1 MLNEIMC
8 NVNSFCIKCNQSA
21 FMFAN
26 CLRKETKEGSA
37 VCFQHF
43 SLASNISLAM
53 KLRIFKSWIK
63 FQNGNWGNC
72 KCLMGYVTVLQFC
85 AEFWFLSTAGTF
97 LGFCQRLFAGWSSNV
112 PLSFVVFVALFIQCA
127 SFLLQCYLAP
137 NIVSYCGSSK
147 HKDYRRTKLCKL
159 SLLLEKHHRHGVGAI
174 DFYTTV

>member
-1 MLNEIMC
+1 MKLC
-8 NVNSFCIKCNQSA
+8 ATWTVFASNVIKVLSCLPIAWGKKQKRALLSA
-21 FMFAN
+21 FSTSVLPQPFLWPWN
-26 CLRKETKEGSA
+26 REY
-37 VCFQHF
+37 
-43 SLASNISLAM
+43 SNHGLNS
-53 KLRIFKSWIK
+53 
-63 FQNGNWGNC
+63 QNGNWGNC
-72 KCLMGYVTVLQFC
+72 KCQIGYSTVLQFC